1 MTEDTLRLTGERTA
15 PGIPSENYWF
25 RRHVAAYRWA
35 RRHIGRGPVLDAGA
49 GEGYGAALLA
59 RRGPVIALEL
69 DASATEHLGRRS
81 PDVPVIRADC
91 CQLPVTDASL
101 DAVVALQV
109 IEHLHCAEGFV
120 EACARA
126 LRPDGRLI
134 LSTPNRATFPG
145 GLNPFH
151 THEYVAA
158 ELEGLLGTAFRDV
171 RVLGLVHRGPL
182 RLLDRALREPIQ
194 HRLVR
199 DGYEGVP
206 AWTRA
211 MLRTV
216 TSRDFRPTA
225 DADPALD
232 LLALA
237 TGTIEG

>member
-35 RRHIGRGPVLDAGA
+35 RRNIGRGPVLDAGA

-69 DASATEHLGRRS
+69 DASAAEHLGRRS
-81 PDVPVIRADC
+81 PDVPVVRADC
-91 CQLPVTDASL
+91 CRLPVADGSL

-120 EACARA
+120 EGCARS
-126 LRPDGRLI
+126 LRPGGRLI

-158 ELEGLLGTAFRDV
+158 ELEGLLRTAFREV
-171 RVLGLVHRGPL
+171 RVLGLAHRAPM
-182 RLLDRALREPIQ
+182 RMLDRALGRSVQ

-206 AWTRA
+206 AWARA
-211 MLRTV
+211 MLRSV
-216 TSRDFRPTA
+216 TSNDFGLTRRA
-225 DADPALD
+225 DSSLD
-232 LLALA
+232 LLAVA
-237 TGTIEG
+237 GPAIA

>member
-1 MTEDTLRLTGERTA
+1 
-15 PGIPSENYWF
+15 
-25 RRHVAAYRWA
+25 
-35 RRHIGRGPVLDAGA
+35 
-49 GEGYGAALLA
+49 
-59 RRGPVIALEL
+59 VIALEL
-69 DASATEHLGRRS
+69 DASAAEHAARRY
-81 PDVPVIRADC
+81 PTVRIVRADC
-91 CQLPVTDASL
+91 CRLPVADGSV
-101 DAVVALQV
+101 DAVVGLQV

-126 LRPDGRLI
+126 LRPGGRLI

-199 DGYEGVP
+199 DGYDGVP

-216 TSRDFRPTA
+216 TSRDFRTSA
-225 DADPALD
+225 DADRALD
-232 LLALA
+232 LLAVA